1 MTELCKLDN
10 LPVELKKVIIKKLRW
25 YKEGIHEHTEPG
37 IDFICP
43 YNSSHRTYHKYSEYF
58 GIEIVY
64 CGACGYRYVG
74 QIQDGV
80 YKLANYPEVKH
91 KQLVVRR
98 QK

>member
-1 MTELCKLDN
+1 MNELCKLDN
-10 LPVELKKVIIKKLRW
+10 LPPELKKVIIKKLRW
-25 YKEGIHEHTEPG
+25 YKEPIHEHSEG

-64 CGACGYRYVG
+64 CGSCGYRYVG
-74 QIQDGV
+74 QIINGV
-80 YKLANYPEVKH
+80 YQLVNYPEVKH

-98 QK
+98 SK